1 MFTENT
7 DLLFTVDTPFARD
20 VAEGLTS
27 EPKTL
32 PSKYFY
38 DARGDALFQKI
49 MHMPEYYLTDCELE
63 IISTHKTAML
73 QAFGNDFNLV
83 ELGAGDGFKTKV
95 LLEHFLKKKASF
107 EYKPIDI
114 SQNVLEILERNLKS
128 KLPSLKMEAIQGD
141 YFDALE
147 KLQLDQDRREVVM
160 FLGAN
165 IGNMTKEEAIEFL
178 HQVRDN
184 LVEDDMLLIG
194 FDLKKDP
201 ATILNAYNDKAGITR
216 DFNLNLL
223 SRINRELDADF
234 NLRKFSHWETYN
246 PLTGETESFI
256 VSRQAQQVNIQAI
269 DLVVNFEAWE
279 AMKVELSQKYSIS
292 EIESLANEAGFA
304 IERHFF
310 DDRMYFVDSLWRAV

>member
-1 MFTENT
+1 MFTENS
-7 DLLFTVDTPFARD
+7 DLLFAVDTPFARD
-20 VAEGLTS
+20 VAEGLTGN
-27 EPKTL
+27 PKTL

-38 DARGDALFQKI
+38 DAKGDALFQKI

-63 IISTHKTAML
+63 IISTHKSAML

-95 LLEHFLKKKASF
+95 LLEHFLKKKVDF

-114 SQNVLEILERNLKS
+114 SRNVLEILERNLQS
-128 KLPSLKMEAIQGD
+128 KLPGLKMESVQGD
-141 YFDALE
+141 YFEALE
-147 KLQLDQDRREVVM
+147 KLQLEEDRRQVVM

-165 IGNMTKEEAIEFL
+165 IGNMTKDEALDFL
-178 HQVRDN
+178 HQIRDN
-184 LVEDDMLLIG
+184 LVEDDLLLMG

-223 SRINRELDADF
+223 HRINRELDANF
-234 NLRKFSHWETYN
+234 NVRKFSHWETYN
-246 PLTGETESFI
+246 PKTGETESYI

-269 DLVVNFEAWE
+269 DLIVNFEAWE
-279 AMKVELSQKYSIS
+279 AMQVELSQKYSIG
-292 EIESLANEAGFA
+292 EIEALAAEAGFI

-310 DDRMYFVDSLWRAV
+310 DDRMYFVDSLWRAA